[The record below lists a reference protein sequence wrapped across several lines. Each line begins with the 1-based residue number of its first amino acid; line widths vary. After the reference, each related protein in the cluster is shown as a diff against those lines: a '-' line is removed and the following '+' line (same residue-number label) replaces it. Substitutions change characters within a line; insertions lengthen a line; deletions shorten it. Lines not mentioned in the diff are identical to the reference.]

1 MLMLKRKD
9 TWHDAG
15 LTGTQRHQDYR
26 QLNITL
32 LMLVEGKKEEHLNL
46 CLLLQKAS
54 VRMTHQVIMYR
65 L

>member
-32 LMLVEGKKEEHLNL
+32 LMLVEGKKEEHLKFVPTSTESK
-46 CLLLQKAS
+46 C
-54 VRMTHQVIMYR
+54 
-65 L
+65 